1 MYNAYHNIK
10 SSNSKDQVS
19 VMRVSWS
26 GKIYEFQSLSIDGT
40 EFSEVRGNQGNL
52 SFWEIKDNSS
62 LNNISWV
69 SFTFTIK
76 PVYESQKHPIICPF
90 ANYAESGDC
99 QWI

>member
-26 GKIYEFQSLSIDGT
+26 GNIYEFQSLSIDGT

-52 SFWEIKDNSS
+52 SF
-62 LNNISWV
+62 
-69 SFTFTIK
+69 
-76 PVYESQKHPIICPF
+76 
-90 ANYAESGDC
+90 
-99 QWI
+99 